1 MKFLKNVKTDEFMAT
16 VTRTASKYGYKLKKA
31 SPTIMIFGA
40 AIVGVAATVSA
51 CKATVKAQDIL
62 EDHNEMV
69 KAIHETKEKVDSG
82 EMILKE
88 GAAYTENDYK
98 KDLTTAYVQTG
109 LKLAKIYAPAVTM
122 GTVALGCM
130 FGSHHIMTKRNAS
143 LTAAY
148 IALDKAFNEYKG
160 RVTDRFGDRVQ
171 QELEHNIKAVEVET
185 TRKNDCL
192 LYTSPS
198 PRD

>member
-1 MKFLKNVKTDEFMAT
+1 MKFLKNVKTDEFMVT

-88 GAAYTENDYK
+88 GAATEDE
-98 KDLTTAYVQTG
+98 
-109 LKLAKIYAPAVTM
+109 LK
-122 GTVALGCM
+122 
-130 FGSHHIMTKRNAS
+130 
-143 LTAAY
+143 
-148 IALDKAFNEYKG
+148 
-160 RVTDRFGDRVQ
+160 Q
-171 QELEHNIKAVEVET
+171 LETEGETEVDEAVEYAKTAPLPENESALHNVFWEG
-185 TRKNDCL
+185 
-192 LYTSPS
+192 
-198 PRD
+198 

>member
-88 GAAYTENDYK
+88 RRCLHRERLQEGPDNGLCADRSEAGEN
-98 KDLTTAYVQTG
+98 LCTCSNHGHGCTRLYVR
-109 LKLAKIYAPAVTM
+109 LAP
-122 GTVALGCM
+122 
-130 FGSHHIMTKRNAS
+130 HHDQA
-143 LTAAY
+143 
-148 IALDKAFNEYKG
+148 
-160 RVTDRFGDRVQ
+160 
-171 QELEHNIKAVEVET
+171 
-185 TRKNDCL
+185 
-192 LYTSPS
+192 
-198 PRD
+198 

>member
-69 KAIHETKEKVDSG
+69 KAIHETKEKVNSG

-98 KDLTTAYVQTG
+98 KDLTTALCRPV
-109 LKLAKIYAPAVTM
+109 
-122 GTVALGCM
+122 
-130 FGSHHIMTKRNAS
+130 
-143 LTAAY
+143 
-148 IALDKAFNEYKG
+148 
-160 RVTDRFGDRVQ
+160 
-171 QELEHNIKAVEVET
+171 
-185 TRKNDCL
+185 
-192 LYTSPS
+192 
-198 PRD
+198 